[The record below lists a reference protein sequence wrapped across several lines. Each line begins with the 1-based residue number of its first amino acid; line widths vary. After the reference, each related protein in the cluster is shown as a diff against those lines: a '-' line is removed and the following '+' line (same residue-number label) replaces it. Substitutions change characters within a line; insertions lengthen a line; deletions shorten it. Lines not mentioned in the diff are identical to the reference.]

1 MEHCVWL
8 RGLRSSRM
16 AGRVLVV
23 QWPACRT
30 C

>member
-1 MEHCVWL
+1 
-8 RGLRSSRM
+8 M